1 MPMLDAYLSFFKE
14 HTTAL
19 SKGRFWLDENSA
31 ITLGEPVK
39 IHTTLTGLVANP
51 IRKRRIRSY
60 NNATP
65 GAEEVIGVSLD
76 IRYSTSGITDD
87 DRIMR
92 PDRYYPREITT
103 MAIGIC
109 PVLNTATGFA
119 ANIND
124 KAFPAIGGAQPI
136 GAPGIST
143 GFTLGKWLQDTP
155 AQEPGLIWVNP
166 MMEVL

>member
-1 MPMLDAYLSFFKE
+1 MPMKDAFLSFFKE

-19 SKGRFWLDENSA
+19 SKGRFWLDENSN

-39 IHTTLTGLVANP
+39 FHALTGLVATP
-51 IRKRRIRSY
+51 IKKRRITAY
-60 NNATP
+60 DNATP

-76 IRYSTSGITDD
+76 ILYSQSGVSDD
-87 DRIMR
+87 DKIMR
-92 PDRYYPREITT
+92 PDWYYPREITI
-103 MAIGIC
+103 MQIGIC
-109 PVLNTATGFA
+109 PVVNTATGYA
-119 ANIND
+119 ANVND
-124 KAFPAIGGAQPI
+124 KAFPAIGGAQAV

-166 MMEVL
+166 MTEVL